1 VQDWRCFSRAKFS
14 NMRVRLAAVLYENQ
28 SLKVVELVLDITLSF
43 AYDTRA
49 VALAGRCV
57 QVE

>member
-1 VQDWRCFSRAKFS
+1 MRA
-14 NMRVRLAAVLYENQ
+14 RVAVVIDENQ

-57 QVE
+57 QAE

>member
-1 VQDWRCFSRAKFS
+1 
-14 NMRVRLAAVLYENQ
+14 MRVRLAAVLDENQ

>member
-1 VQDWRCFSRAKFS
+1 
-14 NMRVRLAAVLYENQ
+14 MRVRLAEVLDENQ
-28 SLKVVELVLDITLSF
+28 SFKVIELVLDITLSF

-57 QVE
+57 LVE